1 MIRLNELQ
9 KHQLREALNN
19 SNSVMLFYRSH
30 TLKGKNLEIMKTL
43 ETAVSA
49 LEVVVMVTAG
59 R

>member
-9 KHQLREALNN
+9 KHQLREALDN
-19 SNSVMLFYRSH
+19 SSSVQNFYRRR
-30 TLKGKNLEIMKTL
+30 TLKGKDLEIMKTL